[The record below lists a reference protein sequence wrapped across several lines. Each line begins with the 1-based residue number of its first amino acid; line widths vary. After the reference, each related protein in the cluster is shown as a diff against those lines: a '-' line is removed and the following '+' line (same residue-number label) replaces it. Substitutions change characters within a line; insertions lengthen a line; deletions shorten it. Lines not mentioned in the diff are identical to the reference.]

1 MRSNFEGAEENL
13 PSPHCCFH
21 LPLQSKRHTPCC
33 PFAMGAFGLETL
45 RYLSC
50 PLSRKG
56 ICPKN
61 GTQGS
66 VHSRHS
72 QQVHAS
78 TDGILSP
85 QVHSDHLVHRAAPLV
100 TTSQWW
106 CQRAP
111 MSQLISLPLPGLLVL
126 FSSFLLCMEHQKGC
140 AICCGQQW
148 PSGPHLPK

>member
-1 MRSNFEGAEENL
+1 MQSNFEGSGENL

-21 LPLQSKRHTPCC
+21 LPLQSKLHTPCC
-33 PFAMGAFGLETL
+33 PFAMEAFGLETW

-50 PLSRKG
+50 PLTRRG

-61 GTQGS
+61 GTRGS

-72 QQVHAS
+72 QQAHAS
-78 TDGILSP
+78 TNGDLSP
-85 QVHSDHLVHRAAPLV
+85 EVHSDHLVRRVARLG

-106 CQRAP
+106 CQPAP
-111 MSQLISLPLPGLLVL
+111 MSQLISLPPPGLRVL
-126 FSSFLLCMEHQKGC
+126 FSSSLLCMEHQRGC
-140 AICCGQQW
+140 ALCCAHQW